1 MIEIKDITEYRY
13 KAEDY
18 EKTEELKIFLQNQ
31 MKERDPFYLN
41 FKELDKILHWKL
53 LTQYGRQKEK
63 RSIEIT
69 DEIVQNF
76 TKWAFKITYANED
89 YETYLKIKTLMVPR
103 GISIGIASAI
113 LALCFPE
120 KYAVIDFRVWRQ
132 LFSEERNVYTINQY
146 LEYLKKVKKFAE
158 ILGWDPQEVDLAI
171 WAYDKEKNP

>member
-1 MIEIKDITEYRY
+1 MIEIKDIKEYRY

-18 EKTEELKIFLQNQ
+18 EKTEELKIFLRNLI
-31 MKERDPFYLN
+31 KERDPFYL
-41 FKELDKILHWKL
+41 KLEELDKILHWKL

-69 DEIVQNF
+69 NEIAQNF
-76 TKWAFKITYANED
+76 TKWAFKITHANED

-103 GISIGIASAI
+103 GINVRIASAI

-132 LFSEERNVYTINQY
+132 LFSEERDSYTINQY
-146 LEYLKKVKKFAE
+146 LEYLKKVTELAK

-171 WAYDKEKNP
+171 WAYDKDKNP